1 VTSGNRD
8 PGTPARPRD
17 SAATREALQRAALA
31 AFTRSG
37 YDGVGLREI
46 AGAAGVDPRLVGR
59 YFGSKAE
66 LFAETLGLTTSS
78 QPLVPPITENAA
90 AELLTRPRAEGYLD
104 GYLMTI
110 RSTSNEQAVEILRT
124 FIERNGEQPLAEL
137 LTGPH
142 RNGRA
147 ALLIAISMGV
157 LLMRDILG
165 TTALTSNDAKD
176 LVPYLDAVLR
186 AVAEPPDRSTP

>member
-1 VTSGNRD
+1 MSLRNPD
-8 PGTPARPRD
+8 PAVPARSRN
-17 SAATREALQRAALA
+17 SAATKEAILRAALE

-66 LFAETLGLTTSS
+66 LFAETLSLTTGS
-78 QPLVPPITENAA
+78 QPLVPPITEDAA
-90 AELLTRPRAEGYLD
+90 AELLTRSRAEGYLN

-110 RSTSNEQAVEILRT
+110 RSTSNPQAMEMVRAVVERH
-124 FIERNGEQPLAEL
+124 GEHNLAEQ

-142 RNGRA
+142 RGGRA

-157 LLMRDILG
+157 LLMRDIIG
-165 TTALTSNDAKD
+165 TSGLTNEDAKE
-176 LVPYLDAVLR
+176 LVPYLDAVFR
-186 AVAEPPDRSTP
+186 VVAETPEVSAD